1 MDAWSAKISLENG
14 ARQGESPVHLL
25 IRACSHY
32 CVLKESY
39 SLKVLYK
46 VRWCETSKAKYGKET
61 DSKQVQWW
69 KDENNL
75 EMGMKKRWN

>member
-1 MDAWSAKISLENG
+1 MGEKYKILLEDKIKEGKN
-14 ARQGESPVHLL
+14 PVRYISSRLVSYYY
-25 IRACSHY
+25 I
-32 CVLKESY
+32 LKESY

-75 EMGMKKRWN
+75 EMGMKKCWN

>member
-1 MDAWSAKISLENG
+1 MEDKIKEGKN
-14 ARQGESPVHLL
+14 PVRYIFVL
-25 IRACSHY
+25 CSY
-32 CVLKESY
+32 YYILKESY

-75 EMGMKKRWN
+75 EMGMKKCWN